1 MQSLESLNALDD
13 HDDKYLQD
21 YEILVGSGPSSA
33 HWFGSFRL
41 VDFVYKAENLYEGTV
56 IIDHSI
62 LLYINNMI
70 EY

>member
-1 MQSLESLNALDD
+1 VQSLESLNALDD

-21 YEILVGSGPSSA
+21 HEILVGSGPSSA
-33 HWFGSFRL
+33 HWLGSFRF
-41 VDFVYKAENLYEGTV
+41 VDLIHEAQNLYEGTV

-62 LLYINNMI
+62 LQYINNMI